1 MNTMLAQRRILFA
14 VLIGLGS
21 GLLCSMVRSSFQ
33 NMFVDM
39 GWAFNAA
46 RDLLAG
52 RDPYRHAASTLLI
65 PYPLTAAL
73 VVFPFALLPDQLA
86 IIGSYGLIC
95 GLLAS
100 GLLREGQYWR
110 LLVFV
115 SPAFWMAAR
124 AMQWSPL
131 FMTVLLYPSLFPVL
145 VAKPTLALP
154 VALSVCWTWKRV
166 LGALLLVLVSLLL
179 IPAWP
184 WRWLSQTGQYSG
196 FIPLLTLFG
205 PVLAI
210 TLFFWRDWQAR
221 FLFFLSITPQ
231 QYMFYDQLLVWMIP
245 QTVRQMIFLTIAA
258 WAAYFSINED
268 YTKNWPTVPL
278 IMLGVYLPAF
288 CLVLWQQRATL
299 RSKLRISSLFK
310 SFPHFVNKARQD

>member
-1 MNTMLAQRRILFA
+1 MLAQRRILFA

-33 NMFVDM
+33 NVFVDM

-46 RDLLAG
+46 HDLLAG
-52 RDPYRHAASTLLI
+52 RDPYRHAASAVLI

-73 VVFPFALLPDQLA
+73 VVFPLALLPDQLA
-86 IIGSYGLIC
+86 IIGGYGLIC
-95 GLLAS
+95 GCLAY

-110 LLVFV
+110 LLIFL
-115 SPAFWMAAR
+115 SPAFWMAVR

-154 VALSVCWTWKRV
+154 IALSVRWTWKRV
-166 LGALLLVLVSLLL
+166 LGAMLLILVSLMLM
-179 IPAWP
+179 PTWP
-184 WRWLSQTGQYSG
+184 WQWLAQTGQYGG

-205 PVLAI
+205 PVLAV

-221 FLFFLSITPQ
+221 FLLFLSITPQ
-231 QYMFYDQLLVWMIP
+231 HYMFYDQLLVWMIP
-245 QTVRQMIFLTIAA
+245 QSARQMSFLTIAA
-258 WAAYFSINED
+258 WVAYFCINED
-268 YTKNWPTVPL
+268 YTTNWPTVPL
-278 IMLGVYLPAF
+278 IMLGVYLPAL
-288 CLVLWQQRATL
+288 CLVLWQQRTTL
-299 RSKLRISSLFK
+299 RSKLRFSSLLK
-310 SFPHFVNKARQD
+310 SFPQLLNKVRHDS